1 MGAVVLHGKVDLEF
15 ITGRHVYMHLS
26 PRMISRKVAELTNR
40 AIRLGSESSPAS
52 PNLKED

>member
-15 ITGRHVYMHLS
+15 ITGRHVCMHLS